1 VNGMRAVYLLVVALI
16 AAGLVY
22 AIVVGLLRR

>member
-1 VNGMRAVYLLVVALI
+1 MRSMFTAYLVLI

-22 AIVVGLLRR
+22 AIVIGVARGLGG

>member
-1 VNGMRAVYLLVVALI
+1 MRSMLTAYLVLI

-22 AIVVGLLRR
+22 AIVIGVDRGLGG